1 MEGVK
6 RRKKKKMV
14 AVWEERRKKDLI
26 AVWAERRKKT
36 QAWLWIYEVA
46 FELARLC
53 WIATSTNWL
62 WNASFGL
69 WRKLLLL
76 RFPLILCEKDP

>member
-6 RRKKKKMV
+6 RRKNKIVV
-14 AVWEERRKKDLI
+14 AWAERRKKDLI

-46 FELARLC
+46 FELVRPC